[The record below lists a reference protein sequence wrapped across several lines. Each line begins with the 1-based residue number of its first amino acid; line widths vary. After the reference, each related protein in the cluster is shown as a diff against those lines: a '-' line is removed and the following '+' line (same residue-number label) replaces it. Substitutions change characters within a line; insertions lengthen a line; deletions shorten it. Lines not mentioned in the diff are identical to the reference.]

1 MPSVAAET
9 ILPWLISVSILT
21 TLIIIIILCAC
32 KKKKESNSHTINERA
47 LPDIPIHDLDGQITC
62 NEHTVTSVENANYY
76 APVSKPVRPKAHN
89 PNKPHAPSPPVTV
102 NASQLS
108 KISSSPTNSLPNS
121 SNNASLEYSSPNIS
135 HMYAEVQRHPKNPYE
150 KLKGQSDSDHDTDE
164 YDDPDKFRRN
174 RKQWANCQSDLYE
187 PPPVPEKQNIYDDD
201 LASIPEISLCQEQ
214 NDNSANSIASQAV
227 AGNVASAEIPYMTP
241 PVSQSNIISIVTSQE
256 ETNFQEA
263 PYTIISVRE
272 PLAKVRQQTK
282 QKGRAPN
289 YQMKHNE
296 NENYYSEVTEEEQMY
311 AEINSA
317 QETAHFMDQRNLELP
332 PAPPTVESLKSV
344 AQAHSRQASIASTSS
359 SGSCVPN
366 IANSGTSAPSP
377 TDMNGLYSVVDK
389 SNKQR
394 KTIHLGEGASL
405 LNFNE
410 AGNKIEDM
418 YAKVRKKRVQ
428 SVRCSSEAEENNKFE
443 VISDEVFNVS
453 TPVWIPRSP
462 SGEEFFPSNN
472 FYVPPVPLHSSEIDY
487 GQKNWTK
494 NIEPGYEAIKSQN
507 KEEIEPD
514 YEKVKGDCDD
524 PLYEK
529 IRQQPQNGICEPPY
543 EKLKER
549 TNRKMNEMIT
559 LEQSRT
565 ENNLLINNCSG
576 SLEDSDP
583 GYEEVKKL
591 HRSDSD
597 ATDPGY
603 EAVKR
608 NIGDDPDYESVKA
621 NDTIDSS
628 DLSNERTQTIDFNGI
643 SSCDESEPGY
653 ESVRHT
659 QMMNDPDDEDPDYE
673 RVHRAESEVDPG
685 YERVGQHNIEDPDYE
700 RVQHC
705 ESDFSDPNYERID
718 RAEIDFTEPGYETV
732 KYDQENIPI
741 EINTRPNS
749 FPSNLTESN
758 SRWIEVSI
766 VSKYTRTQSCSELT
780 NENIQQNILTYN
792 QNHTEFSSSTTH
804 SSVIVNK
811 NEKVIEGQN
820 SKKNNSFQ

>member
-1 MPSVAAET
+1 M
-9 ILPWLISVSILT
+9 
-21 TLIIIIILCAC
+21 
-32 KKKKESNSHTINERA
+32 KK
-47 LPDIPIHDLDGQITC
+47 L
-62 NEHTVTSVENANYY
+62 
-76 APVSKPVRPKAHN
+76 
-89 PNKPHAPSPPVTV
+89 
-102 NASQLS
+102 
-108 KISSSPTNSLPNS
+108 
-121 SNNASLEYSSPNIS
+121 
-135 HMYAEVQRHPKNPYE
+135 
-150 KLKGQSDSDHDTDE
+150 
-164 YDDPDKFRRN
+164 
-174 RKQWANCQSDLYE
+174 
-187 PPPVPEKQNIYDDD
+187 
-201 LASIPEISLCQEQ
+201 
-214 NDNSANSIASQAV
+214 
-227 AGNVASAEIPYMTP
+227 
-241 PVSQSNIISIVTSQE
+241 
-256 ETNFQEA
+256 
-263 PYTIISVRE
+263 
-272 PLAKVRQQTK
+272 
-282 QKGRAPN
+282 
-289 YQMKHNE
+289 
-296 NENYYSEVTEEEQMY
+296 
-311 AEINSA
+311 
-317 QETAHFMDQRNLELP
+317 
-332 PAPPTVESLKSV
+332 
-344 AQAHSRQASIASTSS
+344 
-359 SGSCVPN
+359 
-366 IANSGTSAPSP
+366 
-377 TDMNGLYSVVDK
+377 
-389 SNKQR
+389 
-394 KTIHLGEGASL
+394 
-405 LNFNE
+405 
-410 AGNKIEDM
+410 
-418 YAKVRKKRVQ
+418 
-428 SVRCSSEAEENNKFE
+428 
-443 VISDEVFNVS
+443 
-453 TPVWIPRSP
+453 
-462 SGEEFFPSNN
+462 
-472 FYVPPVPLHSSEIDY
+472 
-487 GQKNWTK
+487 
-494 NIEPGYEAIKSQN
+494 
-507 KEEIEPD
+507 
-514 YEKVKGDCDD
+514 
-524 PLYEK
+524 
-529 IRQQPQNGICEPPY
+529 
-543 EKLKER
+543 
-549 TNRKMNEMIT
+549 
-559 LEQSRT
+559 
-565 ENNLLINNCSG
+565 
-576 SLEDSDP
+576 
-583 GYEEVKKL
+583 KKL

>member
-1 MPSVAAET
+1 MYIMPSEAIKTV
-9 ILPWLISVSILT
+9 LPWFISISILT
-21 TLIIIIILCAC
+21 TLVVLIILCAC
-32 KKKKESNSHTINERA
+32 KKRKESNSHAINERA
-47 LPDIPIHDLDGQITC
+47 LPDIPIHDLNREVTG
-62 NEHTVTSVENANYY
+62 NENNITSVENASYY
-76 APVSKPVRPKAHN
+76 APVTKAVRPKAHN
-89 PNKPHAPSPPVTV
+89 PNKPHAPSPPVAA
-102 NASQLS
+102 NASQSS
-108 KISSSPTNSLPNS
+108 KVSSSPTNSIPNS
-121 SNNASLEYSSPNIS
+121 SNNASIEYSSPNIS

-174 RKQWANCQSDLYE
+174 RKQWPNFQSDLYE

-201 LASIPEISLCQEQ
+201 LASIPEISHNQEQ
-214 NDNSANSIASQAV
+214 DEDLSNTIAGQAV

-256 ETNFQEA
+256 ENNFQEA

-282 QKGRAPN
+282 QKGRVQD
-289 YQMKHNE
+289 YQAKYNE

-317 QETAHFMDQRNLELP
+317 QETAQFSDQRNLELP

-366 IANSGTSAPSP
+366 VLTSGTSAPSP

-410 AGNKIEDM
+410 AGTKIEDM

-428 SVRCSSEAEENNKFE
+428 SVRCSSDADDSNKFE
-443 VISDEVFNVS
+443 GVSDDVFNVS

-462 SGEEFFPSNN
+462 NGEEFFPNTN
-472 FYVPPVPLHSSEIDY
+472 LYVPAVPVHSIEADY
-487 GQKNWTK
+487 PPKDWNE
-494 NIEPGYEAIKSQN
+494 NVEPGYEAIKNQK
-507 KEEIEPD
+507 KEESEPD
-514 YEKVKGDCDD
+514 YEKVREDCDD

-529 IRQQPQNGICEPPY
+529 IRQQPQNGNGEPTY
-543 EKLKER
+543 EKLKQR
-549 TNRKMNEMIT
+549 TNRKTDEI
-559 LEQSRT
+559 EQSRIDS
-565 ENNLLINNCSG
+565 NASINNCSG

-583 GYEEVKKL
+583 GYEEVKKIQ
-591 HRSDSD
+591 RSDSD

-608 NIGDDPDYESVKA
+608 SLCDDPDYESVKV
-621 NDTIDSS
+621 NNNIDS
-628 DLSNERTQTIDFNGI
+628 NGPNNYKITQTVDFNGI

-653 ESVRHT
+653 ESVRH
-659 QMMNDPDDEDPDYE
+659 NENLPDDEDPDYE

-685 YERVGQHNIEDPDYE
+685 YERVGQHNVEDPDYE
-700 RVQHC
+700 KVQHC

-718 RAEIDFTEPGYETV
+718 REEIDFTEPGYETV
-732 KYDQENIPI
+732 KYDQENIQTDTS
-741 EINTRPNS
+741 TRPNS
-749 FPSNLTESN
+749 FPNSSTDCN
-758 SRWIEVSI
+758 SRRIEVSI
-766 VSKYTRTQSCSELT
+766 YSKYTRTHSCSELT
-780 NENIQQNILTYN
+780 NSDEQGISISNE
-792 QNHTEFSSSTTH
+792 NHTELSSTTH
-804 SSVIVNK
+804 TSVIINK
-811 NEKVIEGQN
+811 NEEVIDDQ
-820 SKKNNSFQ
+820 KFLTHDAFQ